1 MTTVTHSQTT
11 LADRVRQ
18 VTVLIG
24 GALAIV
30 GAAWGSGAFGGTP
43 IAEAAGGALSS
54 DATVLAPASA
64 AFSIWSLIYAALVVF
79 GVYQVLPS
87 KSTDGRLRSVG
98 WWVLASMVLNVLW
111 ILVVQAESVWGS
123 FAVIV
128 VLVTVLVRS
137 AALLR
142 RHKPNS
148 WKDVVATD
156 VPVGLYLGWTT
167 IATLANLAAAVANQ
181 QPDLDLTGSVAIGGS
196 LAALAGLV
204 VLVVVFTR
212 WARTVPGLT
221 IPAGLA
227 LTWGLAWIAAARAE
241 GQPESLGMMWAAG
254 LTACL
259 TFAIPFAIR
268 DFAHRDQ
275 GPPGSRRQRAA
286 A

>member
-1 MTTVTHSQTT
+1 MTTATPSQATA
-11 LADRVRQ
+11 LDRVRQ
-18 VTVLIG
+18 ITVLIG

-30 GAAWGSGAFGGTP
+30 GAAWGAGAFGGTP

-54 DATVLAPASA
+54 DATVLAPAST
-64 AFSIWSLIYAALVVF
+64 AFSIWSLIYATLVVF
-79 GVYQVLPS
+79 GIYQVLPS
-87 KSTDGRLRSVG
+87 KATDTRLRSVG

-128 VLVTVLVRS
+128 VLVAVLVRIAS
-137 AALLR
+137 LLR
-142 RHKPNS
+142 THTPGS

-156 VPVGLYLGWTT
+156 VPVGLYLGWSA

-181 QPDLDLTGSVAIGGS
+181 QPDLELTGSVAIGGS
-196 LAALAGLV
+196 IAALAGLV
-204 VLVVVFTR
+204 ALVVVFTR
-212 WARTVPGLT
+212 WARSRPGLT
-221 IPAGLA
+221 IAAGLA

-241 GQPESLGMMWAAG
+241 GEPESLGMMWAAG

-275 GPPGSRRQRAA
+275 GPPGSRRRGA
-286 A
+286 

>member
-1 MTTVTHSQTT
+1 MTTATHSPATT
-11 LADRVRQ
+11 IDRVRQ

-30 GAAWGSGAFGGTP
+30 GAAWGSAAFGGTP

-64 AFSIWSLIYAALVVF
+64 AFSIWSLIYGALVLF
-79 GVYQVLPS
+79 GIYQVLPS
-87 KSTDGRLRSVG
+87 KAADPRLRSVG

-128 VLVTVLVRS
+128 VLVAVLVRI

-142 RHKPNS
+142 RHAPGS

-156 VPVGLYLGWTT
+156 VPVGLYLGWTA

-181 QPDLDLTGSVAIGGS
+181 QPNLDLTGSVAVGGS
-196 LAALAGLV
+196 IAALVGLV
-204 VLVVVFTR
+204 ALVVAFTR
-212 WARTVPGLT
+212 WARPVPGV
-221 IPAGLA
+221 IIAAGLA
-227 LTWGLAWIAAARAE
+227 LTWGLTWIAVARAE
-241 GQPESLGMMWAAG
+241 GEPESLGMMWAAG
-254 LTACL
+254 LTACF

-275 GPPGSRRQRAA
+275 GPPGSRRRRGSA
-286 A
+286 